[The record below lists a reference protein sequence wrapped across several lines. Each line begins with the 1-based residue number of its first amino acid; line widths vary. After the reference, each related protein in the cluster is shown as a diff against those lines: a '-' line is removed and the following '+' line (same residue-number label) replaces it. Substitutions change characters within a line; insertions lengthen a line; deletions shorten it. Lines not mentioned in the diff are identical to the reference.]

1 MHGLYPDQVAGGDR
15 AGQEEQTDRQ
25 VTLTAPACCKSVVDC
40 FFTRVESIWVYLY
53 LDLDRFLFDYFVL
66 CFRDLKREER
76 MIRRQ
81 VLVVQLFYL

>member
-15 AGQEEQTDRQ
+15 ARQEEQTDRQ
-25 VTLTAPACCKSVVDC
+25 VTVAGFLLRSVVDC
-40 FFTRVESIWVYLY
+40 IFTRFESIWVY

-81 VLVVQLFYL
+81 VLVVVHLFYL

>member
-15 AGQEEQTDRQ
+15 ARQEEQTDRQ
-25 VTLTAPACCKSVVDC
+25 VTVTGLLRSVVDC
-40 FFTRVESIWVYLY
+40 FLLDLKVFGFNPY

-81 VLVVQLFYL
+81 VLVHLFYL